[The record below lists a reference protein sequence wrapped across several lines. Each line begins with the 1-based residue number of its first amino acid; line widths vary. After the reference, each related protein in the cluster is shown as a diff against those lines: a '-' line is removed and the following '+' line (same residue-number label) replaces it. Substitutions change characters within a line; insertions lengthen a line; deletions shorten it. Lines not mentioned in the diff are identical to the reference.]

1 MDRHY
6 EGSHILFLEST
17 AQSMSIQI
25 CISFFTIYSGSNI
38 CHLVKSWRRVTVG
51 SYLNSQLRIQ
61 IVQLTCKR
69 FHFCKCPSKCPLKN
83 TEQMTWKK
91 LVQGSHASSNL
102 LPFFSRSLILLD
114 SPFFFL
120 KNTNVSSNLL
130 GVFLTVAKIF

>member
-1 MDRHY
+1 MKAVTLYFQNLEPNLCLSRFVLAFLPFIVDLTFGKILNIY
-6 EGSHILFLEST
+6 EKSHS
-17 AQSMSIQI
+17 
-25 CISFFTIYSGSNI
+25 
-38 CHLVKSWRRVTVG
+38 R
-51 SYLNSQLRIQ
+51 YLNSQLRIQ

-130 GVFLTVAKIF
+130 GVFLTVTKIF